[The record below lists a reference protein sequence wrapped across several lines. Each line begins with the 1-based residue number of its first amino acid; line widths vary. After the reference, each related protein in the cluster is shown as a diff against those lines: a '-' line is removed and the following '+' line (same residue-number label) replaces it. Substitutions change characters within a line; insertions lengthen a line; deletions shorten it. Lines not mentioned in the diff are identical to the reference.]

1 MSRLVASFSSPPA
14 DRMAG
19 RQQARAVA
27 RAARAAAPARGNYA
41 PGSAGA
47 AAVSRVK
54 TQAKAN
60 AFLSREA
67 LLDDAINQGVI
78 DGSLRAHYATCYD
91 RDPGGTQAYLQSLGL
106 RTTATATAS
115 SEVYVEANLSTA
127 ERTRIAAAREGRQPA
142 RIVNGGL

>member
-1 MSRLVASFSSPPA
+1 
-14 DRMAG
+14 MAG
-19 RQQARAVA
+19 REQARAVA
-27 RAARAAAPARGNYA
+27 RAARAAATARGNYG

-47 AAVSRVK
+47 AAVARAKGKAQPQQSRVSAE
-54 TQAKAN
+54 TTARAN

-91 RDPGGTQAYLQSLGL
+91 RDPGGTQTYLQSLGL
-106 RTTATATAS
+106 RSTATASAS